1 MKKICA
7 LVFVLASFAA
17 AAFGQETAAQKQ
29 SRPTSATDL
38 TVEIRYRKDHA
49 TFLAGDRSMWFGR
62 FERLAGWQQPAGMLP
77 VRAVQVSS
85 RVESE
90 TALQIAVLVRQ
101 GERYHD
107 EVKQIA
113 AYTLRVDERVAV
125 EELKQYGIVPVEL
138 RVVRTK
144 PAAEAAPP
152 YVESRTSALEL
163 VGVEPREATF
173 PSYVVRLK
181 NVSGK
186 DIAAL
191 HVDYY
196 TGKQHSSM
204 RPQHPQNLPLIKAGA
219 VYELNA
225 SGGDGGELT
234 ADGYTPRALQKVVI
248 ATVVFTDG
256 TFEGEP
262 LAAAEQHA
270 LRHGRKLQITRA
282 LALLKDALKGRG
294 AGDEAATVARFK
306 AEVSAL
312 TEDVEPQAVEQL
324 AAKFPTMG
332 EHDRKMLR
340 EAIRFH
346 LHTVKMDLLK
356 AVEKFEDAHAQS
368 PQQQIT
374 FRRWLE
380 SVRETY
386 VQWLARL

>member
-1 MKKICA
+1 MRKICA
-7 LVFVLASFAA
+7 LAFVFASFAA
-17 AAFGQETAAQKQ
+17 AVLAQATTPQKQ
-29 SRPTSATDL
+29 SRPTPATNL
-38 TVEIRYRKDHA
+38 TVEIRYRKDYA

-62 FERLAGWQQPAGMLP
+62 FERIAGWQQPAGMLP

-90 TALQIAVLVRQ
+90 TALQIAVSVRQ

-107 EVKQIA
+107 EVKQVA
-113 AYTLRVDERVAV
+113 AYTVRVDERVAV
-125 EELKQYGIVPVEL
+125 EELKQYGIVPIEL

-196 TGKQHSSM
+196 TGKRHSSM

-225 SGGDGGELT
+225 SGGGDGGELT

-248 ATVVFTDG
+248 ATVVFADG

-270 LRHGRKLQITRA
+270 LQHARKLQITRA
-282 LALLKDALKGRG
+282 LALIKDALEERG
-294 AGDEAATVARFK
+294 AGDETATVARFK
-306 AEVSAL
+306 AQVSAL
-312 TEDVEPQAVEQL
+312 GEEVEPQVVGRL
-324 AAKFPTMG
+324 AAKFPSLG
-332 EHDRKMLR
+332 EQDRRMLS
-340 EAIRFH
+340 EGLRFYQH
-346 LHTVKMDLLK
+346 EIKMDLLR
-356 AVEKFEDAHAQS
+356 AVAKFEDARS
-368 PQQQIT
+368 TQQVT

-380 SVRETY
+380 SVQETY

>member
-7 LVFVLASFAA
+7 LAFLFTSFVSAALA
-17 AAFGQETAAQKQ
+17 QETTAQQQ
-29 SRPTSATDL
+29 SRPSSTTDL
-38 TVEIRYRKDHA
+38 TVEIRYRKDH
-49 TFLAGDRSMWFGR
+49 TSFIAGDRSVWFGR
-62 FERLAGWQQPAGMLP
+62 FERAAGWQQPAGMLP

-90 TALQIAVLVRQ
+90 TALQIAVSVRQ

-113 AYTLRVDERVAV
+113 AYTMRVDERVAV

-138 RVVRTK
+138 RVVRAK

-204 RPQHPQNLPLIKAGA
+204 KPQHPQNLPLIKAGA

-234 ADGYTPRALQKVVI
+234 ADGYTPRSLQKVVI

-270 LRHGRKLQITRA
+270 LRHARKLQITRA
-282 LALLKDALKGRG
+282 LALLKDALKGRD
-294 AGDEAATVARFK
+294 AGDESATVARFK
-306 AEVSAL
+306 VQVSAL
-312 TEDVEPQAVEQL
+312 GEEVEPQVVGRL
-324 AAKFPTMG
+324 AAKFPSLG
-332 EHDRKMLR
+332 EQDRRMLS
-340 EAIRFH
+340 EALRFYQH
-346 LHTVKMDLLK
+346 EVKMDLLR
-356 AVEKFEDAHAQS
+356 AVAKFEEARS
-368 PQQQIT
+368 TQQIT

-380 SVRETY
+380 SVQETY

>member
-7 LVFVLASFAA
+7 LAFVFASFAA
-17 AAFGQETAAQKQ
+17 AALAQATTAQKQ
-29 SRPTSATDL
+29 PRPTSTTNL
-38 TVEIRYRKDHA
+38 TVEIRYRKDHT

-62 FERLAGWQQPAGMLP
+62 FERIAGWQSPAGMLP
-77 VRAVQVSS
+77 VRAVQISS

-90 TALQIAVLVRQ
+90 TTLQIAVSVRQ

-113 AYTLRVDERVAV
+113 AYTVRVDERVAV

-173 PSYVVRLK
+173 PSYVVQIR

-225 SGGDGGELT
+225 SGGDGGDLT
-234 ADGYTPRALQKVVI
+234 ADGYTPRSLQKVVI

-270 LRHGRKLQITRA
+270 LRHARKLQITRA
-282 LALLKDALKGRG
+282 LALLTLALKAPQ
-294 AGDEAATVARFK
+294 AGDEAAAVARFK
-306 AEVSAL
+306 AEVATL
-312 TEDVEPQAVEQL
+312 KEDVEPQAVERL
-324 AAKFPTMG
+324 TAKFPSLG
-332 EHDRKMLR
+332 EQDRRMLS
-340 EAIRFH
+340 EALRFYQH
-346 LHTVKMDLLK
+346 EVKMDLLR
-356 AVEKFEDAHAQS
+356 AVAKFEDARS
-368 PQQQIT
+368 TQQIA

-380 SVRETY
+380 SVQETY
-386 VQWLARL
+386 AQWLARL